1 MAATPAPLLRDVG
14 RRIAE
19 LRVARG
25 WTQDVFAERAE
36 VSVGYIREI
45 EAGHENLSLT
55 SLVKLS
61 TLLGVTVPDLFIP
74 PASRQVRRGRP
85 PKGLAKGL
93 VVSSA
98 LEPVGSSGATPTGSG
113 STPAGRLS
121 TAGSTPAELPTA
133 LTPEEELERLLGLA
147 ISSVTEQASRGIEWA
162 SGLRDV
168 LEAMKKAV
176 HGVTRTG
183 RQPLKGASKGAS
195 TRRSASRSGKASP
208 GTTGSLGT
216 TASLGTKAA
225 SEFLEKIAILS
236 KKFLGTHKGKSTKKD
251 PKKKAPKRG

>member
-1 MAATPAPLLRDVG
+1 MPEAGPSLLLDVG

-36 VSVGYIREI
+36 VSPGYIRHV
-45 EAGHENLSLT
+45 EAGRENLTLT
-55 SLVKLS
+55 SLVKLA
-61 TLLGVTVPDLFIP
+61 TLLGVTVPDLFVP
-74 PASRQVRRGRP
+74 PASRHVRRGRP
-85 PKGLAKGL
+85 PKGHMGL
-93 VVSSA
+93 PGSTPPDSSA
-98 LEPVGSSGATPTGSG
+98 TSG
-113 STPAGRLS
+113 STPGNTLLIS
-121 TAGSTPAELPTA
+121 GSTTAERPTA
-133 LTPEEELERLLGLA
+133 PTTEEELERLLGLA
-147 ISSVTEQASRGIEWA
+147 ISSVTEQASRGVEWA

-176 HGVTRTG
+176 HGVARTG
-183 RQPLKGASKGAS
+183 KQASKGAATS
-195 TRRSASRSGKASP
+195 RSASRSTKTSP

-225 SEFLEKIAILS
+225 SEFLEKIGVLS
-236 KKFLGTHKGKSTKKD
+236 TKFLGTVKGKSTKKH